1 MTTARLCG
9 LCLMGV
15 LLLLFLRQSK
25 PDFAQL
31 VTLTLCIMLGGVG
44 IASLLPA
51 VDFMQEL
58 PLNESTAQSLTV
70 MLKSLGLAFVT
81 QTTAEICRDA
91 GESAVASKVEL
102 IGRAEIL
109 LLCLPMLRE
118 LMSIT
123 AEVLTL

>member
-25 PDFAQL
+25 PDFAPL
-31 VTLTLCIMLGGVG
+31 VTLTLCVMLGGVG
-44 IASLLPA
+44 IAALLPA

-81 QTTAEICRDA
+81 QTTAEFCRDA

>member
-25 PDFAQL
+25 PDFAPL
-31 VTLTLCIMLGGVG
+31 VTLTLCVMLGGVG

-70 MLKSLGLAFVT
+70 MLKSLGLAFIT
-81 QTTAEICRDA
+81 QTTAEFCRDA

>member
-25 PDFAQL
+25 PDFAPL
-31 VTLTLCIMLGGVG
+31 VTLTLCVMLGGVG
-44 IASLLPA
+44 IAALLPA

-81 QTTAEICRDA
+81 QTTAEFCRDA

-123 AEVLTL
+123 TEVLTL

>member
-25 PDFAQL
+25 PDFAPL
-31 VTLTLCIMLGGVG
+31 VTLTLCVMLGGVG
-44 IASLLPA
+44 IAALLPA

-70 MLKSLGLAFVT
+70 MLKSLGLAFIT
-81 QTTAEICRDA
+81 QTTAEFCRDA

>member
-25 PDFAQL
+25 PDFAPL
-31 VTLTLCIMLGGVG
+31 VTLTLCVMLGGVG

-58 PLNESTAQSLTV
+58 PLNESTAQGLTV
-70 MLKSLGLAFVT
+70 MLKSLGLAFIT
-81 QTTAEICRDA
+81 QTTAEFCRDA

>member
-25 PDFAQL
+25 PDFAPL
-31 VTLTLCIMLGGVG
+31 LTLTLCVMLGGVG

-70 MLKSLGLAFVT
+70 MLKSLGLAFIT
-81 QTTAEICRDA
+81 QTTAEFCRDA

>member
-25 PDFAQL
+25 PDFAPL
-31 VTLTLCIMLGGVG
+31 VTLTLCVMLGGVG
-44 IASLLPA
+44 IAALLPA

-81 QTTAEICRDA
+81 QTTAEFCRDA
-91 GESAVASKVEL
+91 GECAVASKVEL

>member
-25 PDFAQL
+25 PDFAPL
-31 VTLTLCIMLGGVG
+31 VTLTLCVMLGGVG

-58 PLNESTAQSLTV
+58 PLNESTAQGLTV
-70 MLKSLGLAFVT
+70 MLKSLGLAFIT
-81 QTTAEICRDA
+81 QTTAEFCRDA

-118 LMSIT
+118 LMSIIT
-123 AEVLTL
+123 CRIN

>member
-1 MTTARLCG
+1 
-9 LCLMGV
+9 MGV

-25 PDFAQL
+25 PDFAPL
-31 VTLTLCIMLGGVG
+31 VTLTLCVMLGGVG

-70 MLKSLGLAFVT
+70 MLKSLGLAFIT
-81 QTTAEICRDA
+81 QTTAEFCRDA

>member
-81 QTTAEICRDA
+81 QTTAEFCRDA

>member
-25 PDFAQL
+25 PDFAPL
-31 VTLTLCIMLGGVG
+31 VTLTLCVMLGGVG

-81 QTTAEICRDA
+81 QTTAEFCRDA

>member
-25 PDFAQL
+25 PDFAPL
-31 VTLTLCIMLGGVG
+31 VTLTLCVMLGGVG
-44 IASLLPA
+44 IAAMLPA
-51 VDFMQEL
+51 IDFMQEL

-81 QTTAEICRDA
+81 QTTAEFCRDA